1 VDNPY
6 SRGDSG
12 LVPAGPDP
20 AFLVSHPLFR
30 SVRCCLRVAWISC
43 AIGVIAMLPA
53 LVFLSPA
60 CVTVFRVGLGGC
72 FLASFAAVVLSV
84 PLVARMNHDAHP
96 TPATIGARADALV
109 AALVADLLDD
119 A

>member
-1 VDNPY
+1 MAG
-6 SRGDSG
+6 RDSG
-12 LVPAGPDP
+12 RVPARPDP
-20 AFLVSHPLFR
+20 AFLVSDPLYR
-30 SVRCCLRVAWISC
+30 VVRCCVRAAWMSC
-43 AIGVIAMLPA
+43 AVGLVAMLPA
-53 LVFLSPA
+53 LVFLSST

-72 FLASFAAVVLSV
+72 FVASIVALVASV
-84 PLVARMNHDAHP
+84 PLIARMDRDAHP

>member
-1 VDNPY
+1 MAG
-6 SRGDSG
+6 RDSG
-12 LVPAGPDP
+12 FVPARPDP
-20 AFLVSHPLFR
+20 AFLVSHPLYR
-30 SVRCCLRVAWISC
+30 VVRWCVRAAWMSC
-43 AIGVIAMLPA
+43 AVGVTAMVPA
-53 LVFLSPA
+53 LVFLSPT

-72 FLASFAAVVLSV
+72 FLASFVALVLSM
-84 PLVARMNHDAHP
+84 PLIARMNRDTYP